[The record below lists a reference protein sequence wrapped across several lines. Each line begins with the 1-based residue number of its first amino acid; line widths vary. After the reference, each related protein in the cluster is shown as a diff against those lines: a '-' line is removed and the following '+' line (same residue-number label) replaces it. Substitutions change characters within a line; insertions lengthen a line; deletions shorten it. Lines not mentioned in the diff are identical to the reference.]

1 MGAIKRGEIEKEIA
15 VDIRIGKNDL
25 VEMHLA
31 AQLGAGGDALQ
42 GAQHAAL
49 ARAMGDEMEVR
60 RGVARLAILREL
72 DEKIRNR
79 LLARLDAR
87 LIRRISRKVAA
98 RGPAEEGDRPWDFE
112 VVADLR
118 RADRRVFKA
127 DIVAVQKHQRLRLAA
142 LLSRRRNLFSHVPVT
157 AISRLVH

>member
-15 VDIRIGKNDL
+15 VDIRRGKNDL

-42 GAQHAAL
+42 GAQKSAIAHA
-49 ARAMGDEMEVR
+49 MVDEMELR

-79 LLARLDAR
+79 LLARLDAG
-87 LIRRISRKVAA
+87 LIRRISPTMAA
-98 RGPAEEGDRPWDFE
+98 G
-112 VVADLR
+112 
-118 RADRRVFKA
+118 
-127 DIVAVQKHQRLRLAA
+127 
-142 LLSRRRNLFSHVPVT
+142 
-157 AISRLVH
+157 